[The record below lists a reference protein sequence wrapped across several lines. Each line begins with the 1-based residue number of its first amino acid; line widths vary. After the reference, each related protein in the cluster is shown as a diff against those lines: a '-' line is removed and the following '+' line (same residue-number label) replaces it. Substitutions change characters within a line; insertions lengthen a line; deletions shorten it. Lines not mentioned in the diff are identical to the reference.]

1 MPLGKE
7 KKMKKKLYTKKCAA
21 CKLMFRTDNPKQTI
35 CAACEKAGRPERKKK
50 KARPFVPTRGISL
63 SELTSALDRYN
74 DRKHTCYTYGQIIV
88 LLDKGEISVK
98 DFLKH

>member
-21 CKLMFRTDNPKQTI
+21 CKLMFRTDNPEQTI

-63 SELTSALDRYN
+63 SELTSALDRY
-74 DRKHTCYTYGQIIV
+74 TCYTYGQIIV